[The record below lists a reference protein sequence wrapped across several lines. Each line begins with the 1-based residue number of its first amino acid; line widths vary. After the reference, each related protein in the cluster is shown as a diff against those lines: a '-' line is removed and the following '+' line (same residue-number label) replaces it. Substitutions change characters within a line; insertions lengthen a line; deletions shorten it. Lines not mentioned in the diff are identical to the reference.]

1 MEAPNK
7 YFCTRCEQEFKHLSG
22 ILRHQKSKKHETT
35 CQKTLHS
42 HMCSCGKQFQGIEA
56 FELHIRVCDLVE
68 EDAYE
73 DVMKTEREYVETSKQ
88 IRQDEE
94 IYDRNPRSSLFEEI
108 FDENKS
114 SSYCNNVTI
123 DGRIPNVQEWVEFAQ
138 DLQNCVYTD
147 PVDKP
152 SRKTVE
158 EFYRCMNHVTF
169 RLNVACDDGVP
180 CLSDEDID
188 HWVGTISKTI
198 PPGTDNAF
206 FEVYYYDRLYMII
219 CEMHNLTVGTDL
231 TKWIKDSEES
241 TVENDTQE
249 QTEISE

>member
-88 IRQDEE
+88 IRQEEE
-94 IYDRNPRSSLFEEI
+94 IYDRNPRSSLFEED
-108 FDENKS
+108 FDDEKEEEIWDKPIIGGE
-114 SSYCNNVTI
+114 C
-123 DGRIPNVQEWVEFAQ
+123 IPNVNDWTKFGHE
-138 DLQNCVYTD
+138 LQNTMT
-147 PVDKP
+147 
-152 SRKTVE
+152 SE
-158 EFYRCMNHVTF
+158 EVILPTKEIAEAFYRCMDKVTF
-169 RLNVACDDGVP
+169 RLYVACDEGIP
-180 CLSDEDID
+180 CIDEKDIEL
-188 HWVGTISKTI
+188 WVKSIERTI
-198 PPGTDNAF
+198 PQGTDNAF
-206 FEVYYYDRLYMII
+206 FEVHYYDRLYLKY
-219 CEMHNLTVGTDL
+219 CEMNNLTVGED
-231 TKWIKDSEES
+231 IPG
-241 TVENDTQE
+241 N
-249 QTEISE
+249 ISIH